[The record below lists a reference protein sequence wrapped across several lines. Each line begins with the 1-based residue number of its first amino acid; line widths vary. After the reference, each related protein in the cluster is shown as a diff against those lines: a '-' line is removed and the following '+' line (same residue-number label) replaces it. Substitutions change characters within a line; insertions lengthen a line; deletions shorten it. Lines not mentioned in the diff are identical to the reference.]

1 MPSDTPNRSNPRISW
16 TLFVLLAGAVVV
28 LHAVYFFVVY
38 RARVITES
46 AFASSDFFLIY
57 FPLLIVFAAFTWL
70 WQACGRSRTLS
81 VVLALPLTFLSFSVS
96 LLIPFNMYGT

>member
-1 MPSDTPNRSNPRISW
+1 MPSDTLNRRNPRISW
-16 TLFVLLAGAVVV
+16 TLFALLAVAVVI
-28 LHAVYFFVVY
+28 LDAVYFFVVY

-70 WQACGRSRTLS
+70 WQARGRSRTLS
-81 VVLALPLTFLSFSVS
+81 VVLALPLTFLSFSLS